1 MQASA
6 TKARRYYTC
15 GFNLTVGA
23 AESLRFV
30 RENGRE
36 YPIQFIEAAFN
47 EETSGFELFIEFEEQ
62 IKATVFMA
70 HLNAMAAGMDPI
82 PLSTSHND
90 AAIAVLRVRQTASKT
105 KLGYTRGQPTKPLAD
120 AVRFR
125 SDNAGA
131 SVAGAGAAA
140 PSVEIE
146 NMSKQLGRV
155 EDVVGQ
161 TRDVA
166 AEARAAAAAAASNS
180 NEVAIK
186 VGSIDGK
193 IDSMKFLEEENASLK
208 EKLAHK
214 TKEVDRIENVQG
226 QQTKRAN
233 TLQTLYDAS
242 KAKVIKV
249 TATASAIN
257 QDLAE
262 TRGHMN
268 TLLELLAETRKTMAE
283 SRKTNTLLREML
295 ETRKRRRGAD
305 SDDEVVVENDVDI
318 EEEEE
323 VIVEGSDD
331 N

>member
-1 MQASA
+1 MQVKVSN
-6 TKARRYYTC
+6 ARRYYTC

-125 SDNAGA
+125 LDNAGA
-131 SVAGAGAAA
+131 SGAGAAGAAA

-146 NMSKQLGRV
+146 HMSKQLGRV

-166 AEARAAAAAAASNS
+166 EEARNAAEAAASNS

-193 IDSMKFLEEENASLK
+193 IDSMKLFEEENASLK
-208 EKLAHK
+208 QQLAHK
-214 TKEVDRIENVQG
+214 TKEVDRVEHSKGEMTKDRNQWKKAALEEKVERTKAEEALANKCEEFDEKCNENAELRNQI
-226 QQTKRAN
+226 K
-233 TLQTLYDAS
+233 TLIGVLEENRKQLLQSRHIIAS
-242 KAKVIKV
+242 YEDIP
-249 TATASAIN
+249 
-257 QDLAE
+257 Q
-262 TRGHMN
+262 
-268 TLLELLAETRKTMAE
+268 
-283 SRKTNTLLREML
+283 SRK
-295 ETRKRRRGAD
+295 RGRAADGDEAIVDDSSSD
-305 SDDEVVVENDVDI
+305 SDDN
-318 EEEEE
+318 
-323 VIVEGSDD
+323 
-331 N
+331 